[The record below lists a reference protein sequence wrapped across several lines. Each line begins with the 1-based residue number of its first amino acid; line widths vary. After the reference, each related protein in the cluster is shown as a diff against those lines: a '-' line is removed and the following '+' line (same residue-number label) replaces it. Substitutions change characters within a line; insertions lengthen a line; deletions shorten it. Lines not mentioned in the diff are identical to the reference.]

1 MGNSMKLTGLYVPA
15 ITQFGVNE
23 EIELNRVQEWAEILV
38 QQGVDGIVAVG
49 TTGEA
54 YALTLDERADVAKA
68 IVKQVAGRVPVL
80 AGVGGMSTREAIKHA
95 VIGKEV
101 GCEGLMIA
109 SPAYSVPTQDEIATH
124 MTKVVAAAGIP
135 AVLYDYPGRIG
146 VSIEAEALD
155 AIADNPLITGIKEAS
170 GDLSRI
176 DMLKKYE
183 GRIDIV
189 CGADVDSVSFLAA
202 GATSWIAGA
211 ANALPKAHL
220 GILDPATRE
229 EAYAAVKPLLEN
241 VESGRYIAKTKALMT
256 ILGVPSNNAR
266 GPLRPL
272 EEAGIEELRAL
283 VEAAGDWAPKLV

>member
-1 MGNSMKLTGLYVPA
+1 MGNPMKLTGLYVPL
-15 ITQFGVNE
+15 ITQFDAAGEVDLARVRE
-23 EIELNRVQEWAEILV
+23 WTEIMLAN
-38 QQGVDGIVAVG
+38 GVDGVVAVG

-54 YALTLDERADVAKA
+54 YALDLAERAEVAKA
-68 IVKQVAGRVPVL
+68 IMQQVAGRVPVL
-80 AGVGGMSTREAIKHA
+80 VGVGGMSTKEAIAHA
-95 VIGKEV
+95 EIAKEV

-124 MTKVVAAAGIP
+124 MTKVVAVAGLP

-146 VSIEAEALD
+146 VSIESEALD
-155 AIADNPLITGIKEAS
+155 VLADNPLIVGIKEAS

-189 CGADVDSVSFLAA
+189 CGADVDSVTFLAA

-211 ANALPKAHL
+211 GNALPKAHL
-220 GILDPATRE
+220 GILDPATRD

-256 ILGVPSNNAR
+256 LFGVPSNTTR
-266 GPLRPL
+266 GPLKQL

-283 VEAAGDWAPKLV
+283 VAKAGEWAPSLV

>member
-1 MGNSMKLTGLYVPA
+1 MKLTGLYVPA

-229 EAYAAVKPLLEN
+229 EANAAVKPLLEN

-266 GPLRPL
+266 GPLKPL